1 MSNGYPMKFIKD
13 MQKRQ
18 MKTETI
24 PEPEELVREFFASV
38 NPPIT
43 SIGYAVLPYI
53 KGLTDPLT
61 RLLRKYDVKVFNKPV
76 KTLQQDFPSLKDRK
90 KIETNVVYKIGCKAC
105 SWSYIG
111 ETGMCFETRKN
122 EHIRNVKQ
130 NTAASNIAK
139 HSWTNDHVINFEDG
153 QVIDRGNYCT
163 RKTLE
168 SWHTA
173 ITAESD
179 NNSKPLPE
187 QYRILLNNS
196 VNLCLCIILLS
207 VL

>member
-1 MSNGYPMKFIKD
+1 MCFKD

-24 PEPEELVREFFASV
+24 PEPEELVREFFASAD
-38 NPPIT
+38 PPIT

-53 KGLTDPLT
+53 KDLTEPLT
-61 RLLRKYDVKVFNKPV
+61 RLLRKYDIKVFNKPV
-76 KTLQQDFPSLKDRK
+76 KTLQQDFPSLKDRP
-90 KIETNVVYKIGCKAC
+90 KIETNVVYKIGCKDC
-105 SWSYIG
+105 SSSYIG
-111 ETGMCFETRKN
+111 KTGRCFETRKN

-130 NTAASNIAK
+130 NTAAPNIAK
-139 HSWTNDHVINFEDG
+139 HSWANDHVINFEDG
-153 QVIDRGNYCT
+153 QVIDKGNYCT

-187 QYRILLNNS
+187 QYRILLNK
-196 VNLCLCIILLS
+196 I
-207 VL
+207 